1 MTPPKMFEGPR
12 PAARLLVLLPCS
24 LLLCLAPAAFA
35 AGPPPRALELRDLGL
50 AELENERPE
59 RAEAHYREL
68 IALVPED
75 PLGHANLAI
84 ALLRQQKNADAQA
97 ALDKALRLSPGQA
110 EVLAIRA
117 EIQQWSGDLEAALKT
132 LEALTGSRSND
143 PELLY
148 AAYQLATTSG
158 LPQGEKLAE
167 RSLEGLRQL
176 RPENLVVLLQLG
188 QRYIQRGDR
197 TAATGIYLRIGE
209 LLWQAPPLAQTTF
222 DGIRVA
228 LEKGDLGAA
237 RVPAARLE
245 NVLKVSPMFRES
257 LRELKTG
264 IQGIPLRALKGEAP
278 PSQFGVS
285 LPVTFQGHAL
295 DGTPAGGRG
304 LQAADFDGDLKPDL
318 AWIKANGELEIRLA
332 AKGWAAGSTLP
343 AAEMWD
349 LRCLDLDND
358 GHLDLLAIG
367 ATKATFW
374 RGAGDGTFSD
384 HTAAFGL
391 GTAGGRAMVPIDFD
405 IEGDLDLVMAGAG
418 AGTVELWRNNLE
430 ASLEKSGAKVFPGLV
445 ADSRAL
451 AASDFDRDGD
461 LDLLVLHGKG
471 LLWLDNLRQG
481 RFADRTAG
489 SGLERAGLPASASGA
504 PANYTAVLTADFD
517 NDGRPDIAYGGNN
530 GIGLLHNL
538 GGGRFEPWPVAGLSG
553 GGRGEEVSSLV
564 AFDANNDGRLDLL
577 VARLGG
583 VSVHLQQPDGSFAP
597 ATFQGSPQLASR
609 AIAADLDDDG
619 DLDVVVSGRQGLA
632 WLENRDGQQQRH
644 LKVRLRGL
652 KEGNS
657 KNNLFGT
664 GSVIE
669 LRAGGAYQL
678 REAEGDI
685 VHFGLGKLENV
696 PVLRVVW
703 TNGVPQ
709 NRLAVAGNQRVIE
722 EQLLKGSCPFL
733 YAWDGEKFR
742 FVTDLLWGAPIGL
755 PAAPGVW
762 VSSDPSELVRID
774 GLAVDDGKARL
785 RVTEELWEAAFF
797 DHLRL
802 WVVDHEE
809 STEAASN
816 LRIVPGQKQDE
827 RVLALRDLRPMVAAF
842 DGRGE
847 DVTSQIA
854 ARDEIYAAGY
864 EKSPYQGVAKEWS
877 FTFELGEAP
886 AAPLRLLLEGWI
898 FPADASLNLAVA
910 QRGDYPWLP
919 PRLEVETAE
928 GWQVLMPQMGF
939 PAGKTKAM
947 VVDTPALP
955 EGARR
960 LRITSSLWLHWDHLA
975 WSPMPE
981 EKELEARA
989 RLLPSR
995 AELRFRGFS
1004 ALERKA
1010 PNAPHSY
1017 NYQKTSQES
1026 PWLPF
1031 PGRYTRYGDV
1041 LPLLESPDDASVILA
1056 PGDEIALEFE
1066 LGDLPPP
1073 APGWTRTYFLE
1084 SHGWDKDADRNT
1096 GEGERLEPLPF
1107 RGMKSYPYAEGESW
1121 PQDAFHQRYVQE
1133 WLTREVP

>member
-1 MTPPKMFEGPR
+1 MTPPKMIEGPR
-12 PAARLLVLLPCS
+12 PAARLLALLPLS
-24 LLLCLAPAAFA
+24 LLLCFAPAAFA

-68 IALVPED
+68 IALLPGD

-84 ALLRQQKNADAQA
+84 ALLRQQKNADAKA
-97 ALDKALRLSPGQA
+97 ALDKALSLSPGQA
-110 EVLAIRA
+110 EILAIRA
-117 EIQQWSGDLEAALKT
+117 EIEQWSGELEAALGT
-132 LEALTGSRSND
+132 LESLTGSRSND
-143 PELLY
+143 PELVY

-158 LPQGEKLAE
+158 LPQGEKLAQ

-188 QRYIQRGDR
+188 QRYIQQGDR

-209 LLWQAPPLAQTTF
+209 LLWQAPPLARTTF
-222 DGIRVA
+222 EGITTA
-228 LEKGDLGAA
+228 LEKGDLAAA

-264 IQGIPLRALKGEAP
+264 IQGIPLRALRGEAP
-278 PSQFGVS
+278 PTHFGVS

-295 DGTPAGGRG
+295 DAAPAGGRG
-304 LQAADFDGDLKPDL
+304 LQAADFDGDLKSDL
-318 AWIKANGELEIRLA
+318 AWIKATGELEIRLA

-391 GTAGGRAMVPIDFD
+391 GNAGGRAVVPIDFD

-418 AGTVELWRNNLE
+418 AGTLELWRNNLE
-430 ASLEKSGAKVFPGLV
+430 GSLEKSGAKVFPGLV

-451 AASDFDRDGD
+451 AASDLDRDGD
-461 LDLLVLHGKG
+461 LDLLLLHGKG

-481 RFADRTAG
+481 RFGDRTAG
-489 SGLERAGLPASASGA
+489 SGLERAALPASAGGA
-504 PANYTAVLTADFD
+504 RASYTSVLAADFD
-517 NDGRPDIAYGGNN
+517 NDGQPDIVYGGNN
-530 GIGLLHNL
+530 GIGFLRNL
-538 GGGRFEPWPVAGLSG
+538 GGGRFEPWPVAGSTG
-553 GGRGEEVSSLV
+553 GVLGEEVGSLA

-583 VSVHLQQPDGSFAP
+583 VSVHLQQADGSFQP
-597 ATFQGSPQLASR
+597 ATLKGSPQLASR

-619 DLDVVVSGRQGLA
+619 DLDVVVAGRQGLA

-664 GSVIE
+664 GSVVE

-678 REAEGDI
+678 REAEGDV
-685 VHFGLGKLENV
+685 VHFGLGKLATV

-709 NRLAVAGNQRVIE
+709 NRLAVAGNQQVVE

-762 VSSDPSELVRID
+762 VSSDPSELVRIE
-774 GLAVDDGKARL
+774 GLALEDGKARL

-802 WVVDHEE
+802 WVVDHPKH
-809 STEAASN
+809 TEAASN
-816 LRIVPGQKQDE
+816 LRIVPGQNQDE
-827 RVLALRDLRPMVAAF
+827 RVLALRDLRPMAAAF
-842 DGRGE
+842 DGHGE

-877 FTFELGEAP
+877 FTFDLGQAP

-919 PRLEVETAE
+919 PRLEVETAD

-947 VVDTPALP
+947 VVDTPPLP
-955 EGARR
+955 PGASR
-960 LRITSSLWLHWDHLA
+960 LRIKTSLWLHWDHLA
-975 WSPMPE
+975 WSLLPE

-1017 NYQKTSQES
+1017 NYQKTSLES

-1041 LPLLESPDDASVILA
+1041 FELLESPDDASVILA
-1056 PGDEIALEFE
+1056 PGDEIALEFA

-1073 APGWTRTYFLE
+1073 APGEVRTYFLE

-1121 PQDAFHQRYVQE
+1121 PQDAFHQRYVEE